1 MTQLSL
7 PITSL
12 TAIVAA
18 LIILALTAR
27 VIAFRRRDGVVLGDN
42 GDKVL
47 TKAIRGQAN
56 AAEQLPIALILLA
69 LSEAQGAAPALL
81 TVLALTLITGRLM
94 HGVYFAVDGTSW
106 RLRFWGMLL
115 TLLAQGGLILALL
128 LTQLA

>member
-1 MTQLSL
+1 MSL

-12 TAIVAA
+12 TALAAA
-18 LIILALTAR
+18 LIILILTAR
-27 VIAFRRRDGVVLGDN
+27 VIVLRRRDGVVLGDN

-69 LSEAQGAAPALL
+69 LAELQGAAPVLL
-81 TVLALTLITGRLM
+81 IPLALTLITGRVM
-94 HGVYFAVDGTSW
+94 HAVYFAVDGTNW